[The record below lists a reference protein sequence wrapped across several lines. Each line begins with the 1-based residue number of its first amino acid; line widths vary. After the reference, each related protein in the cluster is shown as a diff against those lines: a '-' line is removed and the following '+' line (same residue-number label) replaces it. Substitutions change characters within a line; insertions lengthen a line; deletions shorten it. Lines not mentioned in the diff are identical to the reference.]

1 METNV
6 MEITDST
13 VDAMVNQKGITIID
27 FWAEWCG
34 PCRVYGPILEEFA
47 NERGSLT
54 KSDGVTPVRVAKMN
68 VDENPITA
76 MKHGIRSIPTTILF
90 KDGQIITKVPG
101 VIAKSKLTEF
111 VTNLG

>member
-1 METNV
+1 

-13 VDAMVNQKGITIID
+13 VDTIVNQKGITIID

-47 NERGSLT
+47 TERDLLT
-54 KSDGVTPVRVAKMN
+54 KSDGATPVRVTKMN
-68 VDENPITA
+68 IDENTVTA

-101 VIAKSKLTEF
+101 VIPKSKLTEF